1 MENKNLQKNF
11 QKTKIS
17 KKKLQKRQISTKNFG
32 KQKSPTIF
40 IENKNLYK
48 ITGNNNLQKQLKQKF
63 LKNYRKQEISKKI

>member
-17 KKKLQKRQISTKNFG
+17 KKKLQKTQISKKNFG
-32 KQKSPTIF
+32 KQKSLTIF
-40 IENKNLYK
+40 IEKKNLYK